1 MCLFAKK
8 RVFFFTEKEEKIHIF
23 LPLCARTH
31 THTHAAHAQ
40 YNDGVSRA
48 TLSGPFLPV
57 CRVRRRTR
65 RDAIRDERRAEGGG
79 RREREE
85 KVTDTKL

>member
-1 MCLFAKK
+1 VTFRQKT
-8 RVFFFTEKEEKIHIF
+8 RFFFHRKRRENTH
-23 LPLCARTH
+23 LPSSLCAHTH